1 MKRTRRS
8 RAGPDSVWRI
18 LRRLAREA
26 RKHEEWLRRFEV
38 EERARE
44 RAFQRRMRS
53 REAAWREQLA
63 REKSER
69 EAREA
74 AWRARMQEEREQRAA
89 EEARARQERE
99 AKETAWQAQLREAR
113 EQRAA
118 EEARARQEREAK
130 ETAWQAQLR
139 EAREQREA
147 EEIRGREEREAK
159 ESAWQARMQKEKEQR
174 QAEET
179 RRQAEYEA
187 ERERADRKLQRA
199 IHRMIGDGDEQF
211 GRLMEAL
218 TEGDLPPLLQRAGF
232 PVHDDGIRKRQGVTN
247 VAEFD
252 LTATGEEATVV
263 VEVKTTLR
271 PEDVRHFVKKM
282 ERYREW
288 FSASAP
294 GALHGAVAYLTATET
309 APTMAA
315 RRGLLLIRV
324 VGSSASIVNEPGFK
338 PRHF

>member
-1 MKRTRRS
+1 M
-8 RAGPDSVWRI
+8 
-18 LRRLAREA
+18 RRLAREA

-74 AWRARMQEEREQRAA
+74 AWQARMREE
-89 EEARARQERE
+89 
-99 AKETAWQAQLREAR
+99 R

-174 QAEET
+174 RAEET

-309 APTMAA
+309 APKMAA

>member
-1 MKRTRRS
+1 MKRYRPSRS
-8 RAGPDSVWRI
+8 GPDSVWRI
-18 LRRLAREA
+18 LRRLARDA

-53 REAAWREQLA
+53 REAAWR
-63 REKSER
+63 
-69 EAREA
+69 
-74 AWRARMQEEREQRAA
+74 ARMQEEKERREA
-89 EEARARQERE
+89 EEVRAKQERE
-99 AKETAWQAQLREAR
+99 AKEA
-113 EQRAA
+113 
-118 EEARARQEREAK
+118 
-130 ETAWQAQLR
+130 
-139 EAREQREA
+139 
-147 EEIRGREEREAK
+147 
-159 ESAWQARMQKEKEQR
+159 AWQARMQKEKEHR

-179 RRQAEYEA
+179 RRQAEYAA
-187 ERERADRKLQRA
+187 EREQADRKLQRA

-232 PVHDDGIRKRQGVTN
+232 PVHDDGIRKRQGVPN

-271 PEDVRHFVKKM
+271 PEDVRHFVRKM

-309 APTMAA
+309 APKMAA

-338 PRHF
+338 PRLF

>member
-8 RAGPDSVWRI
+8 RSGPDSVWRI

-74 AWRARMQEEREQRAA
+74 AWQARMREE
-89 EEARARQERE
+89 
-99 AKETAWQAQLREAR
+99 R

-174 QAEET
+174 RAEET

-309 APTMAA
+309 APKMAA